1 MSAEYRITS
10 ANHCRPLRTTIELLN
25 FYRFPPLWVNLVE
38 PLALRCKPKFLGEN
52 FEHFIDSDH
61 TEDIEEDN
69 NDSEFLTKPEVL
81 VCHDLAGNY
90 RDDR

>member
-1 MSAEYRITS
+1 MSTEYRIAS
-10 ANHCRPLRTTIELLN
+10 ADHCRPLRSTIELLN

-38 PLALRCKPKFLGEN
+38 PLARRSQPRLLGEN
-52 FEHFIDSDH
+52 FEHLLPDEDQHDYTESD
-61 TEDIEEDN
+61 TR
-69 NDSEFLTKPEVL
+69 PEVL

>member
-1 MSAEYRITS
+1 MSAEYRIAS
-10 ANHCRPLRTTIELLN
+10 NNNCRPLRTTIELLN
-25 FYRFPPLWVNLVE
+25 FHRFPPLWVNLVE
-38 PLALRCKPKFLGEN
+38 PLALRSKSKFLGEN

-61 TEDIEEDN
+61 LENITDN
-69 NDSEFLTKPEVL
+69 NDSTRPEVL

>member
-1 MSAEYRITS
+1 MSTEYRIAS
-10 ANHCRPLRTTIELLN
+10 ADHCRPLRSTVELLN

-38 PLALRCKPKFLGEN
+38 PLARRSQPRLLGEN
-52 FEHFIDSDH
+52 FEHLPTD
-61 TEDIEEDN
+61 EDQQHEDTAL
-69 NDSEFLTKPEVL
+69 DVRPEVL